1 MRKDDLIMEFEDKI
15 NSITELCGSN
25 QIIIRKFHIGII
37 HPIEVALLYK
47 DGLVD
52 QNIINRDILNPLMH
66 QVNED
71 LSTIELIN
79 EHVCDKYISM
89 SKIVIESDINMVAKD
104 IKSGQTAII
113 IYTTNSFIVAN
124 TTGGEHRNITEP
136 IDEVGV
142 RGPKDGFVE
151 NLQINLSLIKRELKD
166 KNLKIENLI
175 VGKRSQKDIALV
187 YVDDIADKGIL
198 DDIKNRLSLIDVD
211 FIGSS
216 GEISQYIENYP
227 YSIFPQAYVTQK
239 PDVVQSNVLEGKI
252 AIVVDGTPFVLTVP
266 SLFTDFFQASED
278 YYQRTVVSNFNRFIR
293 IFATFA
299 VVTLPSIYLSLIM
312 YNSEL
317 IPIRFII
324 PIVQSRLGIGLSPF
338 LEILSMLIVVEILR
352 EGGLRLP
359 NKIAQTLSVVGGFII
374 GNAALQAKLVSPT
387 TLVIVGVATIG
398 TFIIPSY
405 DMSISI
411 KLLGFPLLFAVN
423 YLGAVGLISGIY
435 FLFVHLLSLDSFGVP
450 YFPLDKYS
458 DLKDM
463 FIRAPL
469 WKMNKRPESTPN
481 NNPIRQT
488 NFRNKFWRN
497 KDEKSKK

>member
-1 MRKDDLIMEFEDKI
+1 MELKNKI
-15 NSITELCGSN
+15 NSITELCGNN
-25 QIIIRKFHIGII
+25 QQIVIRKFSIGIVN
-37 HPIEVALLYK
+37 PIDAALIYK

-52 QNIINRDILNPLMH
+52 QNIINRDLLNPLMH

-71 LSTIELIN
+71 LSTILLIN

-89 SKIVIESDINMVAKD
+89 SKIVIENDVNIVAKD
-104 IKSGQTAII
+104 IKSGQTAIL
-113 IYTTNSFIVAN
+113 IYTTNSFIVAD
-124 TTGGEHRNITEP
+124 TAGGEHRNITEP
-136 IDEVGV
+136 MDEVGV
-142 RGPKDGFVE
+142 RGPRDGFVE
-151 NLQINLSLIKRELKD
+151 NIQVNLSLIKRSLKD
-166 KNLKIENLI
+166 NNLEIENLI
-175 VGKRSQKDIALV
+175 VGKRSQRDIALL
-187 YVDDIADKGIL
+187 YINDIVDKGIL
-198 DDIKNRLSLIDVD
+198 DDIRYRLSLIDVD

-216 GEISQYIENYP
+216 GEVSQYIEKYP
-227 YSIFPQAYVTQK
+227 YSIFPQAYVTQR
-239 PDVVQSNVLEGKI
+239 PDIVQSNILEGKI
-252 AIVVDGTPFVLTVP
+252 AIIVDGTPFVLTVP
-266 SLFTDFFQASED
+266 SLFIEFFQASED
-278 YYQRTVVSNFNRFIR
+278 YYQRTIVSNFNRFIR
-293 IFATFA
+293 IFATFI
-299 VVTLPSIYLSLIM
+299 VVMLPSIYLTLIK

-324 PIVQSRLGIGLSPF
+324 PIVQSRRGLGLSPF
-338 LEILSMLIVVEILR
+338 LEILAMLIVIEILR

-398 TFIIPSY
+398 TFIVPSY

-411 KLLGFPLLFAVN
+411 RLLGFPFLFLVN
-423 YLGAVGLISGIY
+423 YLGALGLIAGLY

-450 YFPLDKYS
+450 YFPIDKYG

-463 FIRAPL
+463 FIRSPL

-488 NFRNKFWRN
+488 DFRNNFRRN
-497 KDEKSKK
+497 KDEKSRK

>member
-1 MRKDDLIMEFEDKI
+1 MELNDKI
-15 NSITELCGSN
+15 NSITELCGNS
-25 QIIIRKFHIGII
+25 QQVVTRKFQIGKVNPIGAAII
-37 HPIEVALLYK
+37 YK

-66 QVNED
+66 QIDED
-71 LSTIELIN
+71 LSKIELIDQY
-79 EHVCDKYISM
+79 VCDKYISM
-89 SKIVIESDINMVAKD
+89 SKINIELDINMVVID
-104 IKSGQTAII
+104 IKNGKTAII
-113 IYTTNSFIVAN
+113 ITSTKGFIVAD
-124 TTGGEHRNITEP
+124 TAGGEHRSISEP
-136 IDEVGV
+136 MDEVGV
-142 RGPKDGFVE
+142 RGPRDGFVE
-151 NLQINLSLIKRELKD
+151 NIQINLSLIKRELKD
-166 KNLKIENLI
+166 KNLKIENII

-187 YVDDIADKGIL
+187 YIDDIVDKGIL
-198 DDIKNRLSLIDVD
+198 DDIRNRLSLIDVD

-227 YSIFPQAYVTQK
+227 YSIFPQAYVTQR
-239 PDVVQSNVLEGKI
+239 PDVVQSNLLEGKI
-252 AIVVDGTPFVLTVP
+252 GIIVDGTPFALTVP
-266 SLFTDFFQASED
+266 VLFIDFFQAAED
-278 YYQRTVVSNFNRFIR
+278 YYQRTIVSNFNRFIR

-299 VVTLPSIYLSLIM
+299 VVMLPSIYLTLVM

-317 IPIRFII
+317 IPIRFIV
-324 PIVQSRLGIGLSPF
+324 PIVQSRKGIGLSPF
-338 LEILSMLIVVEILR
+338 LEILSMQVVIEILR

-359 NKIAQTLSVVGGFII
+359 AKIAQTLSVVGGFII

-411 KLLGFPLLFAVN
+411 RLLGFPLLFLVN
-423 YLGAVGLISGIY
+423 YLGALGLVVGLY
-435 FLFVHLLSLDSFGVP
+435 FLFIHLLSLDSFGVP
-450 YFPLDKYS
+450 YFPLDKYG

-463 FIRAPL
+463 FMRAPL

-488 NFRNKFWRN
+488 DFRDKFWRG
-497 KDEKSKK
+497 KDEKSRK